1 MTKELISPKSQ
12 LERGRTILW
21 PQGVYHQRAYQS
33 VPSSF
38 MLRKEGEMRVRQI
51 RTFGSHILSKNKP
64 VLLGQTALRLWL
76 YNLIR
81 LSSLFLKKS
90 CIKTATSK
98 CQGPTTHV
106 AAHWYQKS
114 PAGRHYW
121 SSSAFHCKPLVI
133 TNCEVPHINRGGKT
147 HLLGLLK
154 NTRCCGPEFEA
165 DGDVDCTV
173 PGAEDGDF

>member
-1 MTKELISPKSQ
+1 
-12 LERGRTILW
+12 
-21 PQGVYHQRAYQS
+21 
-33 VPSSF
+33 

-81 LSSLFLKKS
+81 LSSLFLKKAAS
-90 CIKTATSK
+90 KQPPQNVKAPLHVLLPSDIKSH
-98 CQGPTTHV
+98 Q
-106 AAHWYQKS
+106 Q
-114 PAGRHYW
+114 GRHYW